1 MVALLGAIPCSATDG
16 AKLREPELFGSGRTA
31 KGWLQTRCR
40 GGSLSRPLR
49 SQPSPADTVRIR
61 MSRGQATFPVGLR
74 VVAATSALLALSWY
88 APNASANPPTSKQ
101 DVHQAQQAYQTA
113 VARVS
118 AIRDEVTQ
126 IQARLQ
132 TAIAAVEKQQ
142 QLLEQITADLLETR
156 ARIADAQA
164 RYDAIL
170 GQLNDRAVQA
180 FMSGP
185 ASNLDWIL
193 GATSLVDLSD
203 RR

>member
-1 MVALLGAIPCSATDG
+1 
-16 AKLREPELFGSGRTA
+16 
-31 KGWLQTRCR
+31 
-40 GGSLSRPLR
+40 
-49 SQPSPADTVRIR
+49 

-101 DVHQAQQAYQTA
+101 DVHQAERAYQAA

-118 AIRDEVTQ
+118 AIRDQVAS
-126 IQARLQ
+126 IQTRLQ

-164 RYDAIL
+164 RYGDDDAARATIARGLEKEPTNATLLAL
-170 GQLNDRAVQA
+170 G
-180 FMSGP
+180 
-185 ASNLDWIL
+185 
-193 GATSLVDLSD
+193 
-203 RR
+203 RRLR